1 MYKSWVNQTESETG
15 QAAGL
20 PYDVTQVQSVF
31 PQIIKGTMS
40 RDGYF
45 FEGPQILIITF
56 CVSADGF
63 QGLSNADLPLA
74 AGKMRKN

>member
-1 MYKSWVNQTESETG
+1 VYKSWVNQTESETG

-31 PQIIKGTMS
+31 PQITKGTAS

-45 FEGPQILIITF
+45 FEGLKILIITF
-56 CVSADGF
+56 RVSADGF
-63 QGLSNADLPLA
+63 QGLLKAFHFPIQL
-74 AGKMRKN
+74 